1 MLSSDRI
8 SASVCEGG
16 FLEKS
21 SPNSQSTPRQRVTE
35 LPGKPVLDHQNGDS
49 HLSSANGRANGHL
62 RTDSESIPDI
72 YRRYVPKFP
81 IMWSTRYRTVTCM
94 LAGAVFGLAMEKG
107 RGKDAHQQHFFNWKR
122 KRVEILPSKE
132 FLIKITPNEWITWQ
146 ITTQKGEHDSK
157 KSEIPP
163 VHGHLWNW

>member
-8 SASVCEGG
+8 SACVYEEG

-21 SPNSQSTPRQRVTE
+21 STDSQSTTRKRVTE
-35 LPGKPVLDHQNGDS
+35 LPGKPVFDQNANSHLLPSENGRANGHLPS
-49 HLSSANGRANGHL
+49 ENGGANGHLSSENGGANGHLPSENGARSNGHL

-81 IMWSTRYRTVTCM
+81 IMWSTRYRTVTCL

-107 RGKDAHQQHFFNWKR
+107 RGKVVYHVIH
-122 KRVEILPSKE
+122 ILTTCRE
-132 FLIKITPNEWITWQ
+132 LI
-146 ITTQKGEHDSK
+146 
-157 KSEIPP
+157 
-163 VHGHLWNW
+163 